1 MHGAFSSCY
10 LKHQFLISP
19 GCVFPDRSQHWGD
32 LQHMSLLPRDTGC
45 GGEHLC
51 APHSPVQLMAGR
63 SWVAQSSPPSHNRPA
78 HGTAMV
84 SPPQLSPVLLAELFS
99 ELLQA
104 TSHRCEQRLPDC
116 DGTPW
121 RFTRQSL
128 DVAGLLQP
136 SCPSHCDSTQLTPAI
151 LQILITLLSP
161 PRRLPEALWGHSA
174 PPSQREDSLPWGWDG
189 TGSGELLCKRSAA
202 QQG

>member
-1 MHGAFSSCY
+1 M
-10 LKHQFLISP
+10 
-19 GCVFPDRSQHWGD
+19 
-32 LQHMSLLPRDTGC
+32 
-45 GGEHLC
+45 
-51 APHSPVQLMAGR
+51 
-63 SWVAQSSPPSHNRPA
+63 AQSSPPSHNRPA

-84 SPPQLSPVLLAELFS
+84 SLPQLSPVLLAELFS

-104 TSHRCEQRLPDC
+104 TSYRCEQRLLDS

-174 PPSQREDSLPWGWDG
+174 PPSHREDSLPWGWDG